1 VFFPLVCFH
10 LASCVAKSES
20 TQLVELVKRLWI
32 FSFFGFII
40 NRRCPLPLAHHKK
53 SNPMHA
59 AGDEERVIL
68 PVSQLVEESISFVDY
83 ALTVYQSKFSLGW

>member
-1 VFFPLVCFH
+1 
-10 LASCVAKSES
+10 
-20 TQLVELVKRLWI
+20 
-32 FSFFGFII
+32 
-40 NRRCPLPLAHHKK
+40 
-53 SNPMHA
+53 MHA